1 MLAATLDDLAGVEPE
16 RPSTQWWCGYRRV
29 RRDRGLTSSN
39 HSQAQI
45 QGFEMAHPN
54 VYHIYKLLEHMQG
67 ASPTV
72 PKLPDLHDTGEQKD
86 M

>member
-1 MLAATLDDLAGVEPE
+1 MVVWIQESQESQRANQLKQLSGPDP
-16 RPSTQWWCGYRRV
+16 
-29 RRDRGLTSSN
+29 GL
-39 HSQAQI
+39 
-45 QGFEMAHPN
+45 EMAHPN